1 MNVPLHYQPDATPDS
16 LTQPRLSHTEQR
28 HPSVQQ
34 VYVPYGISD
43 TSTLVHQTQYQAG
56 QAAALRFHMQ
66 QPFSLSTAPP
76 SQTQHKGHSLRW
88 LRRGCIRA
96 CVCSCCFVRD
106 NCGSSVVYGPTRSRK
121 REAPLSARLTG
132 SRKFTKPAS

>member
-76 SQTQHKGHSLRW
+76 SQAQHKAHSH
-88 LRRGCIRA
+88 GDGQGAVAFAPA
-96 CVCSCCFVRD
+96 CAPAASFATIAGPPSSMGPLGL
-106 NCGSSVVYGPTRSRK
+106 GSARP
-121 REAPLSARLTG
+121 PLSARLTG
-132 SRKFTKPAS
+132 SRVKPAS